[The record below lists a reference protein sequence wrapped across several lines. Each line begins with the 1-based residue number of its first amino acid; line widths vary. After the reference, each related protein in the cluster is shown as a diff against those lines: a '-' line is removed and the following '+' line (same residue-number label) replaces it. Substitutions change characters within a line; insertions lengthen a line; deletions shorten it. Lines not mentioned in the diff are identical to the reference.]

1 MQQNKPPCK
10 TYSYT
15 TRSTAISSRVLEMY
29 SISIYQI
36 REVITSV
43 VAAKKHLKILTWV
56 QMDVQVG
63 QDNQARRG
71 GYTM

>member
-1 MQQNKPPCK
+1 
-10 TYSYT
+10 
-15 TRSTAISSRVLEMY
+15 MY

-63 QDNQARRG
+63 QDYQASCG
-71 GYTM
+71 GYTTEECRAEFHTTDRSGTGAV

>member
-1 MQQNKPPCK
+1 
-10 TYSYT
+10 
-15 TRSTAISSRVLEMY
+15 MY